1 MSSMYPSTVAK
12 PDFTTDLDIDS
23 DESSCLEEGDEVPPR
38 LDVMD
43 GELAFVSPEMQMQR
57 TAELLGA
64 GAVVVNVP
72 PLPTTF
78 RGRLAE
84 HVGERIERELA
95 ARGAPS
101 PYLAAWSAMPDDAQA
116 LLADQLFRAR
126 TVGATGIALILGT
139 LANAAVPSL
148 TPEDSATLRLFTM
161 MSRQAPLA
169 VLLDDTDVNLGGYA
183 APLPLE
189 VLLSTPRITP
199 PPSSFLSDV
208 AELVPTNVDA
218 PVAPVET
225 VETPVIA
232 NELLSTEADI
242 SEHVLADADIVSIE
256 VDEDADAASLEEPFA
271 EAAVAVDV
279 PVATV
284 EPAQESARR
293 RARAST
299 VGVPAS
305 GPSDFWRSWAM
316 SLSAAR
322 GPQPLAALE
331 RLFAESYVPLANT
344 IAAGLDD
351 ARAMR
356 AYDEFRRSFERTYT
370 DAFAT
375 FGVSSRRP
383 KLVMDAYDVASKL
396 ARLHNARTTQVLIVD
411 SMRFDLGGLV
421 RDALAQR
428 VGHLVSLAS
437 ETLLWSA
444 LPTTTFRQLETLARG
459 MDALRAPAAPENSE
473 SLRGRVAENVRRV
486 RVGSREFFKLDI
498 VPAML
503 ASLPD
508 HGPRGGSEHTVA
520 ALEAIAENVADGLAR
535 HVETLAPRTMLLVI
549 GDHGFTIDR
558 RGRIEEG
565 GSSPEEVLVPAF
577 AYLAG
582 DLH

>member
-12 PDFTTDLDIDS
+12 PDFTTDLDVDS
-23 DESSCLEEGDEVPPR
+23 DESSCLDE
-38 LDVMD
+38 LDEAPARVDMIE
-43 GELAFVSPEMQMQR
+43 GELAFASPEMQMQR

-101 PYLAAWSAMPDDAQA
+101 PYLAAWSSMPDDAQA

-139 LANAAVPSL
+139 LANAAVPAL
-148 TPEDSATLRLFTM
+148 TPEDSATLRLFTTM
-161 MSRQAPLA
+161 ARQAPLT
-169 VLLDDTDVNLGGYA
+169 VLLDDADMNLGGYA

-189 VLLSTPRITP
+189 VLLSTPRITF
-199 PPSSFLSDV
+199 PPSASSFVSEV

-218 PVAPVET
+218 PVAPIAT
-225 VETPVIA
+225 VEM
-232 NELLSTEADI
+232 
-242 SEHVLADADIVSIE
+242 
-256 VDEDADAASLEEPFA
+256 
-271 EAAVAVDV
+271 
-279 PVATV
+279 VATV
-284 EPAQESARR
+284 ETVVVDMREEAEDDVIAVADEDVEVSAVAPVPPVEVEHAPAVPVPVPEPARR
-293 RARAST
+293 RSRAST

-305 GPSDFWRSWAM
+305 GPSDFWRSWAV
-316 SLSAAR
+316 SLTGAR

-331 RLFAESYVPLANT
+331 RLFAESYVPLAGA

-356 AYDEFRRSFERTYT
+356 AYDEFRRGFERTYT

-375 FGVSSRRP
+375 FGVTGRRP

-396 ARLHNARTTQVLIVD
+396 ARLHNARTTQVLVVD
-411 SMRFDLGGLV
+411 SMRFDLGCLV
-421 RDALAQR
+421 RDALAPR
-428 VGHLVSLAS
+428 VGQLVSLAS
-437 ETLLWSA
+437 ETILWSA

-459 MDALRAPAAPENSE
+459 MDALRAPVAAESSE

-486 RVGSREFFKLDI
+486 RVGSRELFKLDI

-508 HGPRGGSEHTVA
+508 HGPRGGSEHTVTA
-520 ALEAIAENVADGLAR
+520 FEAIAENVADGIAR
-535 HVETLAPRTMLLVI
+535 HIETLQPRTLLFVL
-549 GDHGFTIDR
+549 GDHGFTVDR

-577 AYLAG
+577 AYLTG

>member
-1 MSSMYPSTVAK
+1 MSSMYSSTVAK
-12 PDFTTDLDIDS
+12 PDFSTDLDVDS
-23 DESSCLEEGDEVPPR
+23 DESSCLEEVDEVVPQV
-38 LDVMD
+38 DVIE
-43 GELAFVSPEMQMQR
+43 GELAFASPEMQMQR

-72 PLPTTF
+72 PLPTAF

-101 PYLAAWSAMPDDAQA
+101 PYLPAWSSMPDDAQA

-139 LANAAVPSL
+139 LANASVPAL
-148 TPEDSATLRLFTM
+148 TPEDSATLRLFMTM
-161 MSRQAPLA
+161 ARQAPLA
-169 VLLDDTDVNLGGYA
+169 VLLDDADINLGGYA
-183 APLPLE
+183 TPLPLE
-189 VLLSTPRITP
+189 VLLSTPRITL
-199 PPSSFLSDV
+199 PPSGSSFVSEI

-225 VETPVIA
+225 VETVVAADFDASEGDDDAIA
-232 NELLSTEADI
+232 
-242 SEHVLADADIVSIE
+242 LAD
-256 VDEDADAASLEEPFA
+256 EDVE
-271 EAAVAVDV
+271 
-279 PVATV
+279 VATV
-284 EPAQESARR
+284 ATIAEVEVERAQPAPEPARR
-293 RARAST
+293 RSRAST

-305 GPSDFWRSWAM
+305 GPSDFWRSWAI
-316 SLSAAR
+316 SLTGAR

-331 RLFAESYVPLANT
+331 RLFAESYVPLAGA

-351 ARAMR
+351 ARALR
-356 AYDEFRRSFERTYT
+356 AYDEFRRGFERTYT

-375 FGVSSRRP
+375 FGVTGRRP

-396 ARLHNARTTQVLIVD
+396 ARLHNARTTQVLVVD
-411 SMRFDLGGLV
+411 SMRFDLGCLV
-421 RDALAQR
+421 RDALATR
-428 VGHLVSLAS
+428 IGHLVSLAS
-437 ETLLWSA
+437 ETILWSA

-459 MDALRAPAAPENSE
+459 MDALRAPVAAESSE

-486 RVGSREFFKLDI
+486 RVGSRELFKLDV

-508 HGPRGGSEHTVA
+508 HGPRGGSDHTVA
-520 ALEAIAENVADGLAR
+520 AFEAMAESVADGIAR
-535 HVETLAPRTMLLVI
+535 HIETLQPRTMLLVL
-549 GDHGFTIDR
+549 GDHGFTVDR